1 MKNRKKNLP
10 APGEALSFER
20 LHLFQRAFWR
30 AVKSPLLNYNL
41 YQLKEHIRAQLAQ
54 ARDTG
59 QAIPPA
65 YSKSPGG
72 GVYPRPVR

>member
-1 MKNRKKNLP
+1 M
-10 APGEALSFER
+10 
-20 LHLFQRAFWR
+20 
-30 AVKSPLLNYNL
+30 NYNL

-59 QAIPPA
+59 QAITQGYP
-65 YSKSPGG
+65 KSPGG